1 MKASRLFSLVA
12 MAALAVGCTQEEFV
26 PAGENAAVD
35 LSNRP
40 SLGDVVL
47 DMGTQTRMAIA
58 DGSSLRLAWA
68 DGDQIGASII
78 DEPNL
83 TKRVSGKNL
92 TSEGG
97 LDFSSLEWTYK
108 EYANG
113 VEKRIGGTG
122 EYYSAQEAGID
133 PSDFYDMVE
142 YVSSNYPYT
151 YANGI
156 FDTPANLVEGNYM
169 FYAPYN
175 EQNLMRERV
184 KAVLPMVQDCSDA
197 VMKNTNYTGKAT
209 TVSSTALDKFYKGTM
224 EGFAKAPVAVGY
236 KFLAAPTDGSIIKPS
251 VVMSHLFAYP
261 MITIVNDFDG
271 FFYGENNVS
280 TSASTATTAMTIDS
294 IQIYHNDATNNLF
307 YTAAIKSEDIASTL
321 AEDHDWDNKRF
332 TEGSNTSDLLDDT
345 DVNLFYPGHR
355 QSVLQEPLL
364 GAANTALAYK
374 RNHVTCVLN
383 KTLEN
388 GESYHFHA
396 ILPAADYGTKENN
409 KGLKARVFVTIGE
422 KRYVIV
428 QATNTVIGSGNN
440 HRESSAWEDFV
451 FEDNVNGG
459 ENCVLIRGE
468 HYPKAEFQE
477 NGEGTKAFAGTML
490 TLNLKEGTAFELK
503 TADAPTATNS
513 GFKNNEEFIQYLIAN
528 VQRGVALT
536 EVAGLNNVAQ
546 ENWKTTSVGGVPAA
560 AGNFAFATDTK
571 CIIDA
576 QLIKDL
582 VQQTIIT
589 GSADVKLT
597 LTQTSLPIADD
608 VKYSVG
614 TTSGGTTT
622 YTFTTLDDD
631 AVEYQINMTDGVVFG
646 DDGEELVSGIN
657 NIGTTSQGAA
667 VNVGLKVGEGV
678 TNAVVYLQGA
688 AGVNGT
694 TATLTDCTGISAI
707 YVNENTT
714 LRVQGV
720 CTAVIIAN
728 GGTIN
733 IDANGSLTNE
743 NNEFNNNV
751 NIINGFL
758 RTVNGE
764 IGDNVT
770 VSAILSAWPT
780 QAISAA
786 SRINTLTIDVATSTN
801 SFSIEQAQMDVFAN
815 LTDGVALTLGSN
827 ITGIVSANN
836 VTLTNLKSLSAPA
849 TVQWGSNNSYGIT
862 VTGVEID
869 GTKTSLTN
877 IASGTGVTFANVQ

>member
-1 MKASRLFSLVA
+1 MLDADK
-12 MAALAVGCTQEEFV
+12 
-26 PAGENAAVD
+26 VD
-35 LSNRP
+35 
-40 SLGDVVL
+40 
-47 DMGTQTRMAIA
+47 A
-58 DGSSLRLAWA
+58 
-68 DGDQIGASII
+68 
-78 DEPNL
+78 
-83 TKRVSGKNL
+83 
-92 TSEGG
+92 
-97 LDFSSLEWTYK
+97 
-108 EYANG
+108 
-113 VEKRIGGTG
+113 
-122 EYYSAQEAGID
+122 
-133 PSDFYDMVE
+133 
-142 YVSSNYPYT
+142 
-151 YANGI
+151 
-156 FDTPANLVEGNYM
+156 
-169 FYAPYN
+169 
-175 EQNLMRERV
+175 
-184 KAVLPMVQDCSDA
+184 
-197 VMKNTNYTGKAT
+197 
-209 TVSSTALDKFYKGTM
+209 
-224 EGFAKAPVAVGY
+224 
-236 KFLAAPTDGSIIKPS
+236 
-251 VVMSHLFAYP
+251 
-261 MITIVNDFDG
+261 
-271 FFYGENNVS
+271 
-280 TSASTATTAMTIDS
+280 
-294 IQIYHNDATNNLF
+294 
-307 YTAAIKSEDIASTL
+307 
-321 AEDHDWDNKRF
+321 
-332 TEGSNTSDLLDDT
+332 
-345 DVNLFYPGHR
+345 YPGHHE
-355 QSVLQEPLL
+355 SVLQQPLL
-364 GAANTALAYK
+364 ADANTALGYK
-374 RNHVTCVLN
+374 ENHVTCVLK
-383 KTLEN
+383 KTLAN

-396 ILPAADYGTKENN
+396 ILPAADYGKN
-409 KGLKARVFVTIGE
+409 LKARVFVTIGE
-422 KRYVIV
+422 TRYVIV
-428 QATNTVIGSGNN
+428 PATNTEKPNNYYTSSGYN
-440 HRESSAWEDFV
+440 DFV
-451 FEDNVNGG
+451 FEDDLNGG

-503 TADAPTATNS
+503 TADTPTATNS
-513 GFKNNEEFIQYLIAN
+513 GFKDNEDFIQYLIDN

-536 EVAGLNNVAQ
+536 EVADLNNIARTSWKENKYNVAP
-546 ENWKTTSVGGVPAA
+546 N

-589 GSADVKLT
+589 GSAGVKLT

-608 VKYSVG
+608 VKYSVV
-614 TTSGGTTT
+614 TSSAGTTT
-622 YTFTTLDDD
+622 YMFTTLDDD

-646 DDGEELVSGIN
+646 GDGEELVSGIN
-657 NIGTTSQGAA
+657 NIGTSSQGSKLE
-667 VNVGLKVGEGV
+667 VDLKVGEGV

-714 LRVQGV
+714 LRVQGA

-764 IGDNVT
+764 IGNNVT
-770 VSAILSAWPT
+770 VSATLSAWPT

-849 TVQWGSNNSYGIT
+849 TVPWGSNNSYGIT

-877 IASGTGVTFANVQ
+877 ITSGTGVTFANVQ

>member
-1 MKASRLFSLVA
+1 M
-12 MAALAVGCTQEEFV
+12 
-26 PAGENAAVD
+26 
-35 LSNRP
+35 
-40 SLGDVVL
+40 
-47 DMGTQTRMAIA
+47 
-58 DGSSLRLAWA
+58 
-68 DGDQIGASII
+68 
-78 DEPNL
+78 
-83 TKRVSGKNL
+83 
-92 TSEGG
+92 
-97 LDFSSLEWTYK
+97 
-108 EYANG
+108 
-113 VEKRIGGTG
+113 
-122 EYYSAQEAGID
+122 
-133 PSDFYDMVE
+133 
-142 YVSSNYPYT
+142 
-151 YANGI
+151 
-156 FDTPANLVEGNYM
+156 
-169 FYAPYN
+169 
-175 EQNLMRERV
+175 
-184 KAVLPMVQDCSDA
+184 
-197 VMKNTNYTGKAT
+197 
-209 TVSSTALDKFYKGTM
+209 
-224 EGFAKAPVAVGY
+224 
-236 KFLAAPTDGSIIKPS
+236 
-251 VVMSHLFAYP
+251 
-261 MITIVNDFDG
+261 
-271 FFYGENNVS
+271 
-280 TSASTATTAMTIDS
+280 
-294 IQIYHNDATNNLF
+294 
-307 YTAAIKSEDIASTL
+307 
-321 AEDHDWDNKRF
+321 
-332 TEGSNTSDLLDDT
+332 
-345 DVNLFYPGHR
+345 
-355 QSVLQEPLL
+355 
-364 GAANTALAYK
+364 
-374 RNHVTCVLN
+374 CVLN
-383 KTLEN
+383 KTLAN
-388 GESYHFHA
+388 GESYRFHA
-396 ILPAADYGTKENN
+396 ILPAADYGTKANN

-428 QATNTVIGSGNN
+428 PAENTVIGGGND
-440 HRESSAWEDFV
+440 RCQSSDWDDFV
-451 FEDNVNGG
+451 FEDDLNGG

-513 GFKNNEEFIQYLIAN
+513 GFKNNEDFIQYLIAN

-536 EVAGLNNVAQ
+536 ENANLNNIARN
-546 ENWKTTSVGGVPAA
+546 EWKKEASGAGG
-560 AGNFAFATDTK
+560 FAFATDTK

-576 QLIKDL
+576 QFIKDL
-582 VQQTIIT
+582 VQQTIIN
-589 GSADVKLT
+589 GSNDGVKLT
-597 LTQTSLPIADD
+597 LTKTSLPIADD

-614 TTSGGTTT
+614 TPSGGTTT

-631 AVEYQINMTDGVVFG
+631 AVEYQIDMTDDVEFGVK
-646 DDGEELVSGIN
+646 GEELVSGIN
-657 NIGTTSQGAA
+657 NIGTITQGSKLE
-667 VNVGLKVGEGV
+667 VDLKVGEGV

-688 AGVNGT
+688 TGDNGT

-714 LRVQGV
+714 LMVQGA

-733 IDANGSLTNE
+733 INANGSLSNE

-770 VSAILSAWPT
+770 VSAKLSAWPT

-827 ITGIVSANN
+827 INGIVSANN

-877 IASGTGVTFANVQ
+877 ITSGTGVTFANVQ